1 MNMNYV
7 HLDISSSYGMLSFL
21 VFFFQV
27 FSFTMVLSNV
37 FYHLDS
43 YVNLKILKLILM
55 QQPTDI
61 TSDEESF
68 ESDGDGGWPFQTF
81 VEQLLVDM
89 FDPGK

>member
-1 MNMNYV
+1 MYT
-7 HLDISSSYGMLSFL
+7 LTSSYSVLSFL
-21 VFFFQV
+21 VS
-27 FSFTMVLSNV
+27 FSKSFRYYGPFNV

-89 FDPGK
+89 FDPSK